1 MTSRIERICVE
12 HGLKMTGQRR
22 VIARVL
28 SDAEDHP
35 DVEELYRRASAL
47 DGRISIATVYRTV
60 RLLEERGIL
69 ERRDF
74 GGGRARYEPT
84 EHGRHY
90 HLIDID
96 TGRVI
101 EFEGGEHERLMEQI
115 ASRLGFELV
124 STRLEIYG
132 RRAEGARAALAE
144 GAHTALAEGAH
155 VLAEGTHAGLADGAG
170 VAPGGQAQAIASE
183 AAPAGDARGAEAA
196 MRPNGAAG

>member
-1 MTSRIERICVE
+1 MESRIERLCVE
-12 HGLKMTGQRR
+12 QGLKMTGQRR

-28 SDAEDHP
+28 SEAEDHP
-35 DVEELYRRASAL
+35 DVEELYRRATAL
-47 DGRISIATVYRTV
+47 DRRISIATVYRTV

-101 EFEGGEHERLMEQI
+101 EFEDREQERLMQQI
-115 ASRLGFELV
+115 ASRLGFEHV

-132 RRAEGARAALAE
+132 RRR
-144 GAHTALAEGAH
+144 
-155 VLAEGTHAGLADGAG
+155 V
-170 VAPGGQAQAIASE
+170 PK
-183 AAPAGDARGAEAA
+183 
-196 MRPNGAAG
+196 AAGRPAMAEEPLGEEAPR

>member
-132 RRAEGARAALAE
+132 RRADSAHDTAANSAQAVAGAGPHAAA
-144 GAHTALAEGAH
+144 T
-155 VLAEGTHAGLADGAG
+155 TDGA
-170 VAPGGQAQAIASE
+170 PTIASE
-183 AAPAGDARGAEAA
+183 ASPAGDAGGVQAA
-196 MRPNGAAG
+196 TRPNGAAG

>member
-1 MTSRIERICVE
+1 MESRIERICVE

-47 DGRISIATVYRTV
+47 DERISIATVYRTV

-101 EFEGGEHERLMEQI
+101 EFEGGEHERLMEEI
-115 ASRLGFELV
+115 AARLGFDLV

-132 RRAEGARAALAE
+132 RRTVPAHPRGNGAANAEP
-144 GAHTALAEGAH
+144 
-155 VLAEGTHAGLADGAG
+155 
-170 VAPGGQAQAIASE
+170 APQGG
-183 AAPAGDARGAEAA
+183 GDAQVRT
-196 MRPNGAAG
+196 RPNGASR

>member
-1 MTSRIERICVE
+1 MESRIERICVE

-47 DGRISIATVYRTV
+47 DERISIATVYRTV

-101 EFEGGEHERLMEQI
+101 EFEGGEHERLMEEI
-115 ASRLGFELV
+115 AARLGFDLV

-132 RRAEGARAALAE
+132 RR
-144 GAHTALAEGAH
+144 T
-155 VLAEGTHAGLADGAG
+155 
-170 VAPGGQAQAIASE
+170 
-183 AAPAGDARGAEAA
+183 APAHPRGNGAAGAEPAPQGGGGTQVRT
-196 MRPNGAAG
+196 RPNGASR

>member
-1 MTSRIERICVE
+1 MESRIERICVE
-12 HGLKMTGQRR
+12 QGLKMTGQRR

-35 DVEELYRRASAL
+35 DVEELYRRASSL
-47 DGRISIATVYRTV
+47 DSRISIATVYRTV

-90 HLIDID
+90 HLIDVD

-101 EFEGGEHERLMEQI
+101 EFEGGEHDQLMARI
-115 ASRLGFELV
+115 AETLGFDLV

-132 RRAEGARAALAE
+132 RRQTAA
-144 GAHTALAEGAH
+144 
-155 VLAEGTHAGLADGAG
+155 VR
-170 VAPGGQAQAIASE
+170 PE
-183 AAPAGDARGAEAA
+183 AAGEAVELA
-196 MRPNGAAG
+196 SPP